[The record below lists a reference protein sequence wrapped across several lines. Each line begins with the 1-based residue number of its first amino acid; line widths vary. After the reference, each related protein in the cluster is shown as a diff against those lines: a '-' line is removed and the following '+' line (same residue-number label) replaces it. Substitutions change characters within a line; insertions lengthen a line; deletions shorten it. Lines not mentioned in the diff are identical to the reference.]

1 MRLILR
7 PGTHLLRRDSDVTQ
21 IGLDP
26 SRAVV
31 LPADGAVRA
40 CVARLTSAHAGPPS
54 EDADRHTLGLL
65 AEHDLLLDSD
75 RLLPLI
81 PMQSPTITAAPSGSR
96 RKRTSTST
104 SAASRPDVAALA
116 RVAGDDAADLLEL
129 RSRTRLELHSFG
141 HDSGRSL
148 VDDLERLLTKA
159 GIGGQRSPRGRK
171 QEASTSPLGVLVGV
185 GEPHRVVTDPWL
197 REGTAHLVVRLS
209 EGHATVGPF
218 VAPGK
223 TACLRCVDAHHTDAD
238 ASWPLLVEQYARLS
252 GHDRAD
258 GIPEPVDSLLASVAV
273 SWAARDLASY
283 AEGRRPSTWSTTIS
297 FDPHLTS
304 VETRSWLRHPECG
317 CAWA

>member
-1 MRLILR
+1 MRPILR
-7 PGTHLLRRDSDVTQ
+7 PGTHLLRRDGDVTQ

-31 LPADGAVRA
+31 LPMAAAV
-40 CVARLTSAHAGPPS
+40 VGRLTSADTGPAS
-54 EDADRHTLGLL
+54 DADRHTLDLL

-81 PMQSPTITAAPSGSR
+81 PLQSPSTGRSPSR
-96 RKRTSTST
+96 RATPAA
-104 SAASRPDVAALA
+104 AASRPDVAALA
-116 RVAGDDAADLLEL
+116 RVAGDDAADLLDL
-129 RSRTRLELHSFG
+129 RRRTRLELHGFG
-141 HDSGRSL
+141 HESGGSL
-148 VDDLERLLTKA
+148 VDDLERLLTRA
-159 GIGGQRSPRGRK
+159 GVGVARSARGRK
-171 QEASTSPLGVLVGV
+171 QDATLGVLVGV

-197 REGTAHLVVRLS
+197 RDGVPHLVVRLS

-218 VAPGK
+218 VAPGR

-238 ASWPLLVEQYARLS
+238 SSWPLLVEQYARLS
-252 GHDRAD
+252 GQDRVD
-258 GIPEPVDSLLASVAV
+258 GIPEPVDSLLAAVAV

-283 AEGRRPSTWSTTIS
+283 AEGRRPSTWSTTIR

-317 CAWA
+317 CSWA